1 MKLDKLLQI
10 IDCGETTIVL
20 SAIDGVKEGRMEYRK
35 GKYDEGIFWMIRKC
49 DVVQITSKKDKLHIK
64 IDTKGQGL
72 PM

>member
-1 MKLDKLLQI
+1 MKLNELLRI

-20 SAIDGVKEGRMEYRK
+20 TTLDDVREGCMEYQK
-35 GKYDEGIFWMIRKC
+35 GKYDVGIFWTIRKC